1 VASFDGWGQAGVYIG
16 DTRFCV
22 APSKENAERIA
33 AALNSVEGIATQS
46 NAQAGVVPEGMML
59 VPIDPPFPKKWI
71 AKGVRT
77 ENEKQSVVWLGY
89 TDEGGGWHQWCT
101 HKNSAKLFDTEEAA
115 IRNAKSC
122 TGPWYNE
129 PAKSSITAEQVEGPQ
144 AHKYRAALAAV
155 KEKDRG

>member
-1 VASFDGWGQAGVYIG
+1 MTNLPKLHQALHDASDEEIVGALHYLGKA
-16 DTRFCV
+16 
-22 APSKENAERIA
+22 ARIA
-33 AALNSVEGIATQS
+33 AALNAD
-46 NAQAGVVPEGMML
+46 GVAPEGMML

-115 IRNAKSC
+115 MRNAKSC
-122 TGPWYNE
+122 VGPWYNE

>member
-1 VASFDGWGQAGVYIG
+1 VSEFHVYRRGASDYDI
-16 DTRFCV
+16 RR
-22 APSKENAERIA
+22 KENGAVRALDLTCYTEKEAERIA
-33 AALNSVEGIATQS
+33 AALN
-46 NAQAGVVPEGMML
+46 AQALPVPDGMML

-77 ENEKQSVVWLGY
+77 VNENQSVVWLGY

-115 IRNAKSC
+115 MRNAKSC
-122 TGPWYNE
+122 AGPRYNE
-129 PAKSSITAEQVEGPQ
+129 PGKSSITAEQVEGPQ

-155 KEKDRG
+155 KEKGRG

>member
-1 VASFDGWGQAGVYIG
+1 MSKDFELLPLPFAPVDDGTKQW
-16 DTRFCV
+16 F
-22 APSKENAERIA
+22 AEDMRAYALANIA
-33 AALNSVEGIATQS
+33 AALS
-46 NAQAGVVPEGMML
+46 AQALPVPDGMML

-77 ENEKQSVVWLGY
+77 VNENQSVVWLGY

-115 IRNAKSC
+115 MRNAKSC
-122 TGPWYNE
+122 AGPRYNE
-129 PAKSSITAEQVEGPQ
+129 PGKSSITAEQVEGPQ

-155 KEKDRG
+155 KEKGRG